1 MLSTLGRFGM
11 AAVVALAAAGRTAAQ
26 TTGVVVPGANAGIEG
41 PSSSTIPLAIAG
53 AGLGR
58 YQQVYDA
65 GEFPAG
71 SHWITAASFRANQNT
86 ALVGRT
92 LTVTLSL
99 STTAAAVDGLSSTFA
114 SNVGPDVTVVYAGT
128 LVLPSVAAAPGPS
141 PFSWTIP
148 FQRGF
153 LYGGGNVLLDLTISG
168 STGGSGATLD
178 AVNVTGDPVSR
189 AYNSSDPMSPT
200 VSTPPST
207 LGLVTR
213 FDLVPAGGALA
224 ASETTV
230 SAAMGGSTDFYLQAG
245 TGNAGRTYLVVG
257 GTSGSSP
264 GTVLPGGVVVPLNAD
279 ATTTALLQAANTA
292 ALPGFFGTLDA
303 GGRAVA
309 GAVAA
314 GPMDPSTVGTTFTF
328 AFLLLAP
335 FDFASN
341 PVGVVIA
348 P

>member
-1 MLSTLGRFGM
+1 MEESMLSTLGRFGL
-11 AAVVALAAAGRTAAQ
+11 AAVVALAAAGRTGAQ
-26 TTGVVVPGANAGIEG
+26 TTAVVVPGANAGIEG
-41 PSSSTIPLAIAG
+41 PSSSTIPLAIGG

-58 YQQVYDA
+58 YQQVYD
-65 GEFPAG
+65 GGQFPAG
-71 SHWITAASFRANQNT
+71 MHWITAASFRANGNT

-92 LTVTLSL
+92 LTVSLVL

-114 SNVGPDVTVVYAGT
+114 TNVGPDATVVYAGT

-148 FQRGF
+148 FQRAF
-153 LYGGGNVLLDLTISG
+153 LYGGGNVLLDLTINA

-178 AVNVTGDPVSR
+178 AVNVAADPVSR
-189 AYNSSDPMSPT
+189 AYNSTDPASPT

-213 FDLVPAGGALA
+213 FDLVPAGAPLA
-224 ASETTV
+224 VSETAI
-230 SAAMGGSTDFYLQAG
+230 SAATGGSTGFYLQAG
-245 TGNAGRTYLVVG
+245 PANAGRSYLVVG

-264 GTVLPGGVVVPLNAD
+264 GTTLPGGIVVPVNAD

-292 ALPGFFGTLDA
+292 ALPNVFGNLDA

-309 GAVAA
+309 G
-314 GPMDPSTVGTTFTF
+314 
-328 AFLLLAP
+328 
-335 FDFASN
+335 
-341 PVGVVIA
+341 
-348 P
+348 